1 MTMTI
6 MIMMALYSSRSNN
19 RCISNR
25 CSSKTRCQLE
35 ATSEETPATTIV
47 IMTNIKE
54 EAMLVDMVVVAV
66 LEMPVGMTV
75 IPATAVAAA
84 VDMILGIVAWM
95 RHGSP

>member
-1 MTMTI
+1 M
-6 MIMMALYSSRSNN
+6 
-19 RCISNR
+19 
-25 CSSKTRCQLE
+25 
-35 ATSEETPATTIV
+35 

-54 EAMLVDMVVVAV
+54 EAAAEAMLVDMVVVAV

-84 VDMILGIVAWM
+84 VDMTLGIVAWM